1 MLAVLARIIVCLML
15 LVVTFLLFW
24 ILVDFADCLL
34 GEELARITLT
44 LGEEL
49 DRMTLAFGE
58 ELVLMTLME
67 GDVRARVLYR
77 MTWDFE
83 GESRLWRRSLLNA
96 AAEDT
101 GT

>member
-1 MLAVLARIIVCLML
+1 M
-15 LVVTFLLFW
+15 
-24 ILVDFADCLL
+24 
-34 GEELARITLT
+34 TLT
-44 LGEEL
+44 FGEEL
-49 DRMTLAFGE
+49 DRMTLTFGE

-101 GT
+101 GTQRMRMRLDLVWSCFYKKREKIMYFSYVSQHQSS

>member
-34 GEELARITLT
+34 GEELARMTLT
-44 LGEEL
+44 L
-49 DRMTLAFGE
+49 GE